1 MLSWI
6 LSPYVRLLASVLGV
20 ALGIAVV
27 ALIAPRRTLPA
38 TAALA
43 VAVLLGFDLLP
54 HLWQREQGLGVNR
67 QTLRLPAGLP
77 AVAGPSSRCFV
88 DAGAAPMVG
97 FVDWLRQRIPAGDR
111 FATEGGLDAACLQL
125 NMLPRLLVQRP
136 AQARWVVL
144 LANPL
149 PRSIL
154 SRARRETALP
164 ESQRTVFVYDS
175 QRALVRRA

>member
-67 QTLRLPAGLP
+67 
-77 AVAGPSSRCFV
+77 
-88 DAGAAPMVG
+88 
-97 FVDWLRQRIPAGDR
+97 
-111 FATEGGLDAACLQL
+111 
-125 NMLPRLLVQRP
+125 
-136 AQARWVVL
+136 
-144 LANPL
+144 
-149 PRSIL
+149 
-154 SRARRETALP
+154 
-164 ESQRTVFVYDS
+164 
-175 QRALVRRA
+175 